1 MTNNRNR
8 CIINTELRKGKPKG
22 LRCKVMMNKDEIKM
36 VEDIVK
42 TNEMLIKILAE
53 MTDNETIKDAIALNE
68 EVKEKIA
75 YKKSLNSNTNMWNGN
90 W

>member
-1 MTNNRNR
+1 
-8 CIINTELRKGKPKG
+8 
-22 LRCKVMMNKDEIKM
+22 MMNKDEIKM

-42 TNEMLIKILAE
+42 TNEMLIKILSE

-75 YKKSLNSNTNMWNGN
+75 YKKSLNSNTSMWNGN